1 MAYDEVLAA
10 RVRDA
15 VAERAEFTEQKMFGG
30 LAFMVHTHMAVG
42 ITRDE
47 LMVRVGTDGYD
58 AALADGAHELRM
70 GERVMRGMVGV
81 AASVTA
87 DEDALHHWVARGVDL
102 ALATPPQPP
111 RPTRAKG

>member
-1 MAYDEVLAA
+1 MAYDEDLAA

-15 VAERAEFTEQKMFGG
+15 VGERADFTEQKMFGG

-58 AALADGAHELRM
+58 DALADGAHELRM
-70 GERVMRGMVGV
+70 GERVMHGMVGV
-81 AASVTA
+81 PPSVTA
-87 DEDALHHWVARGVDL
+87 DEAALHGWVARGVDL
-102 ALATPPQPP
+102 ALATPPKPP
-111 RPTRAKG
+111 KR

>member
-1 MAYDEVLAA
+1 MAYDQDLAA

-15 VAERAEFTEQKMFGG
+15 VADRAEFTEQKMFGG
-30 LAFMVHTHMAVG
+30 LAFLVRTHMAVG

-58 AALADGAHELRM
+58 RALADGAHELRM

-87 DEDALHHWVARGVDL
+87 DADALHRWVDRGVDL
-102 ALATPPQPP
+102 ALALPPKPP
-111 RPTRAKG
+111 RR